1 MTAQRRAINAI
12 FVKIGDPVRSK
23 QVGSKAAFNGEISQ
37 ITASSATI
45 RDAENKHWVREWR
58 ELESIS

>member
-1 MTAQRRAINAI
+1 MATQRRTINSTFA
-12 FVKIGDPVRSK
+12 KIGDPVRSK

-37 ITASSATI
+37 ITAASATI
-45 RDAENKHWVREWR
+45 RDAENKHWVREWD